1 MDAKKTPLYDEHLRL
16 GGKIVDYAGWA
27 LPVQYE
33 GQGLVVE
40 HEAVRN
46 TAGLFDVSH
55 MGEIKVTGKEST
67 KFLDF
72 LLTNDISKM
81 VDAQI
86 IYTFMAYETGGV
98 VDDLLVY
105 KFGDE
110 DYLLVVNAANVCK
123 DFDWILKQKG
133 KFDVAI
139 DNISDEIGEVALQGP
154 LAQKILQK
162 LTNYD
167 LNDVKFFH
175 LANDVDING
184 VKCLISRTGYTGE
197 DGFEIY
203 TDNQGIVKVWKDIL
217 ESGKEEGIKP
227 TGLGCRDTLRFEAAL
242 PLYGHEISQDINP
255 LEGDFKFFVKLKKD
269 SNFIGKEALNKYYN
283 DGMKRKLVG
292 FELTERGIPR
302 EGYEVYKDGERIGHV
317 TTGYLSPTLK
327 KNIGNALI
335 DIRYAKLGEQIDIKI
350 RNKYVKAKII
360 DRKFLKK

>member
-1 MDAKKTPLYDEHLRL
+1 MDAKKTPLYDEHVKL
-16 GGKIVDYAGWA
+16 GGKIVNYAGWA
-27 LPVQYE
+27 LPIQYE
-33 GQGLVVE
+33 GQGLVAE

-46 TAGLFDVSH
+46 AAGLFDVSH
-55 MGEIKVTGKEST
+55 MGEIKVTGKESA
-67 KFLDF
+67 KFLDY

-81 VDAQI
+81 VDKQI
-86 IYTFMAYETGGV
+86 IYTFMTYECGGV

-105 KFGDE
+105 KFNDE
-110 DYLLVVNAANVCK
+110 HYLLVVNASNVDK
-123 DFDWILKQKG
+123 DYEWILKQKE
-133 KFDVAI
+133 KFDVVV
-139 DNISDEIGEVALQGP
+139 DNISEEVGEVAIQGP

-162 LTNYD
+162 LTTFD
-167 LNDVKFFH
+167 LESVKFFH
-175 LANDVDING
+175 LADDVDING

-203 TDNQGIVKVWKDIL
+203 TDNEGIVKVWRDIL
-217 ESGKEEGIKP
+217 QAGKEEGIKP

-255 LEGDFKFFVKLKKD
+255 LEGDFKYFVKLKKVSD
-269 SNFIGKEALNKYYN
+269 FIGKEALNKYFN

-292 FELTERGIPR
+292 FELIERGIPR

-335 DIRYAKLGEQIDIKI
+335 DTRYIDLGTEIDIII
-350 RNKYVKAKII
+350 RNKPVKARII
-360 DRKFLKK
+360 DRRFLKK

>member
-1 MDAKKTPLYDEHLRL
+1 MDAKRTPLYDEHVKV

-46 TAGLFDVSH
+46 AAGMFDVSH
-55 MGEIKVTGKEST
+55 MGEIKITGKEST
-67 KFLDF
+67 KFLDY

-81 VDAQI
+81 VDTQI
-86 IYTFMAYETGGV
+86 IYTFMTYENGGV

-105 KFGDE
+105 KFNDE
-110 DYLLVVNAANVCK
+110 HYLLVVNAANVDK
-123 DFDWILKQKG
+123 DYDWIFKQKG
-133 KFDVAI
+133 DFDVVV

-162 LTNYD
+162 LTDFN
-167 LNDVKFFH
+167 LESVKFFH
-175 LANDVDING
+175 LADNVDING

-203 TDNQGIVKVWKDIL
+203 TDNEGIVKVWRDIL
-217 ESGKEEGIKP
+217 EAGKEEGVKP

-255 LEGDFKFFVKLKKD
+255 IEGDFKFFVKLKKESD
-269 SNFIGKEALNKYYN
+269 FIGKEALNKYFN
-283 DGMKRKLVG
+283 DGIKRKLVG
-292 FELTERGIPR
+292 FELIGRGIPR
-302 EGYEVYKDGERIGHV
+302 EGYEVFKDGEKIGHV

-335 DIRYAKLGEQIDIKI
+335 DAKYTDIGTELDIII
-350 RNKYVKAKII
+350 RNKPVKAVII
-360 DRKFLKK
+360 DRRFLKK